1 MTEMTGH
8 PRHDRMLSGRDR
20 AMRTGRHTCI
30 QLIRLICDDVQFQES
45 VTISVSSYKI
55 LVYPTI
61 HQQSLLSNY
70 RKVH

>member
-1 MTEMTGH
+1 MTEMTGY

-20 AMRTGRHTCI
+20 AMRTGR

>member
-20 AMRTGRHTCI
+20 AMRTGR
-30 QLIRLICDDVQFQES
+30 QLIRLICDDVQFQKS